1 MVTMDNDGYVFL
13 KDPISENR
21 NRGYHWKVVNGLD
34 GDPNSISLS
43 YLRTSGRTCYLRAR
57 NDMEIDCSVTTDQE
71 HDPRQYSWYV
81 HEMLEKEFYNKH
93 YNDPRG

>member
-1 MVTMDNDGYVFL
+1 MQ
-13 KDPISENR
+13 
-21 NRGYHWKVVNGLD
+21 
-34 GDPNSISLS
+34 
-43 YLRTSGRTCYLRAR
+43 
-57 NDMEIDCSVTTDQE
+57 IDCSVTTDQE